1 MNILKD
7 KNEARGLIA
16 IQLEPL
22 VAKLKAGTIT
32 AEERTTMEGLD
43 KQIDDLDKDIAFLEK
58 DEKRS
63 KNPKRLTAEGD
74 SQELREIKKFSL
86 SKVVMAMSEGRN
98 IDGLEKELVD
108 ESAKEIREIGGSAP
122 KGVYLSSNIMDALA
136 QKKAE
141 ARTMVVGT
149 PSAGGYF
156 VPTEKLG
163 FFDSLFAMSVL
174 DQLGV
179 QKLTGLA
186 AFTDLPGFTTAVAT
200 YWATETGTQSPADA
214 TVVNRSLSPKLLGAA
229 TNISRQL
236 MIQTNNSIENYIM
249 GNIMNALRSAL
260 EAAVINGDGS
270 NKPTGILGTSGI
282 STVSMGANGL
292 APTLAKV
299 LELVQTVMTANADV
313 TNGKFLLNPKL
324 VQKLK
329 QTVIDAGSG
338 AMILAYNQYFGGV
351 QNVIDGYPCFST
363 TNLPSNLDEGT
374 STGICSSMVFGDFS
388 QVVVG
393 QFGGVELMVDSNS
406 AAIARAGS
414 IAITVNQYVD
424 SAIKQPLALGTLTG
438 CLTA

>member
-1 MNILKD
+1 MDLKA
-7 KNEARGLIA
+7 KREARGLIA
-16 IQLEPL
+16 MELDGL
-22 VAKLKAGTIT
+22 LAKLKDNTIT
-32 AEERTTMEGLD
+32 TEERAKMTELD
-43 KQIDDLDKDIAFLEK
+43 SKLDAADADIKILEK
-58 DEKRS
+58 AESRS
-63 KNPKRLTAEGD
+63 ANPKKLNNDGLTPE
-74 SQELREIKKFSL
+74 EREVRKFSL
-86 SKVVMAMSEGRN
+86 SKVVMDMAEGRSFS
-98 IDGLEKELVD
+98 GLEKELVD

-186 AFTDLPGFTTAVAT
+186 AFTDLPGFTTAVGT

-282 STVSMGANGL
+282 STVSMGTNGL

-363 TNLPSNLDEGT
+363 TNLPSNLDKGT
-374 STGICSSMVFGDFS
+374 STGVCSSMVFGDFS

>member
-1 MNILKD
+1 MDLKA
-7 KNEARGLIA
+7 KREARGLIA
-16 IQLEPL
+16 MELDGL
-22 VAKLKAGTIT
+22 LAKLKDNTIT
-32 AEERTTMEGLD
+32 TEERAKMTELD
-43 KQIDDLDKDIAFLEK
+43 SKLDAADADIKILEK
-58 DEKRS
+58 AESRS
-63 KNPKRLTAEGD
+63 ANPKKLNNDGLTPE
-74 SQELREIKKFSL
+74 EREVRKFSL
-86 SKVVMAMSEGRN
+86 SKVVMDMAEGRSFS
-98 IDGLEKELVD
+98 GLEKELVD

-186 AFTDLPGFTTAVAT
+186 AFTDLPGFTTAVET
-200 YWATETGTQSPADA
+200 YWATETGAQSPADA

-270 NKPTGILGTSGI
+270 NKPTGILGTLGI
-282 STVSMGANGL
+282 STVSMGNNGL

-363 TNLPSNLDEGT
+363 TNLPSNLDKGT
-374 STGICSSMVFGDFS
+374 STGVCSSMVFGDFS